1 MYNDLFSIGGL
12 TVHGYGLCIGIGIAA
27 ALLLGGLLTTDL
39 TGVPHGRLVLSVA
52 SVIIGHRKISF
63 PAGQPMRSATHAITS
78 R

>member
-1 MYNDLFSIGGL
+1 MKKINFITLFS
-12 TVHGYGLCIGIGIAA
+12 AA

-63 PAGQPMRSATHAITS
+63 LFHWLFLI
-78 R
+78 